1 MLEMMEQKQKAA
13 EKQTEELIKDLEQEI
28 TELKMR
34 DTELEQLSHTE
45 DHLHLLQH
53 STTLPMLRI
62 YPSLIRPLPTTSC
75 TEISSDT
82 NVGPLIRSLIQ
93 LQNTLDEQLSKS

>member
-1 MLEMMEQKQKAA
+1 KADSIKLFTDLVRSIERCQSELLEMMEQKQKAA

-45 DHLHLLQH
+45 DHLHLLQ
-53 STTLPMLRI
+53 
-62 YPSLIRPLPTTSC
+62 
-75 TEISSDT
+75 
-82 NVGPLIRSLIQ
+82 
-93 LQNTLDEQLSKS
+93 